1 MCARLPARYP
11 GWHRSAGCRAGISA
25 GHEQT
30 VDQRVI
36 DDYRVIAGCIVDGLQ
51 VVYALIALV
60 AVKQLVVIQEALAD
74 KGEVLVEFL
83 LRAFLREGDEGVEA
97 DIGQGL
103 LMRLGGWGTGS
114 ERDVKVPRSAGSR
127 KHKDSAI
134 HERTRLFF
142 SFHRHHLS
150 IYYKENC

>member
-11 GWHRSAGCRAGISA
+11 GWHRSAGCSGISA

-36 DDYRVIAGCIVDGLQ
+36 DDYRVIAGRIVDGLQ
-51 VVYALIALV
+51 VVYALIVSV

-97 DIGQGL
+97 DIGQG
-103 LMRLGGWGTGS
+103 
-114 ERDVKVPRSAGSR
+114 SADASGQMG
-127 KHKDSAI
+127 
-134 HERTRLFF
+134 
-142 SFHRHHLS
+142 
-150 IYYKENC
+150 NGQ

>member
-1 MCARLPARYP
+1 MKLCFFGQPAVFSRLIQRDPFFAVCVP
-11 GWHRSAGCRAGISA
+11 DFQQGTLAGIEVRAVAGISA

-36 DDYRVIAGCIVDGLQ
+36 DDYRMIASRIVDGLQ

-60 AVKQLVVIQEALAD
+60 AVKQLIVIQEALAD

-103 LMRLGGWGTGS
+103 LMRLGGWGTAS
-114 ERDVKVPRSAGSR
+114 ERDVKRPDQQQEA
-127 KHKDSAI
+127 
-134 HERTRLFF
+134 
-142 SFHRHHLS
+142 
-150 IYYKENC
+150 

>member
-1 MCARLPARYP
+1 MPDFQQGTL
-11 GWHRSAGCRAGISA
+11 AGIEVRAVAGISA

-36 DDYRVIAGCIVDGLQ
+36 DDYRMIAGRIVDGLQ

-60 AVKQLVVIQEALAD
+60 AVKQLIVIQETLAD

-114 ERDVKVPRSAGSR
+114 ERDVKCP
-127 KHKDSAI
+127 DQQQ
-134 HERTRLFF
+134 ET
-142 SFHRHHLS
+142 
-150 IYYKENC
+150 